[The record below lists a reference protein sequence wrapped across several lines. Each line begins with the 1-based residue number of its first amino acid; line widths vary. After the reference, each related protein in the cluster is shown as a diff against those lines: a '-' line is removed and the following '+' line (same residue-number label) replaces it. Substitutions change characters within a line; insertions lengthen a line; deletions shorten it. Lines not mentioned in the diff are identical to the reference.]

1 MLASCVVMA
10 FLSLQAPA
18 GSPAEAC
25 VRRYAEIVAREYADS
40 LKRAEEMRA
49 AIRAFCEVPS
59 EAGLARA
66 RESWVAARDVYGR
79 TEAFRFGDGP
89 IDTRRGGVETFVNA
103 WPVDESYIEP
113 ADAASRTGIIRDA
126 AKYPALG
133 AAILRLHNQRGGET
147 NVCTGWHAIEFML
160 WGADASEEGP
170 GDRKATDFTDGSDP
184 FAARRREYL
193 LEVTDMLC
201 ADLAKLDRAW
211 KAGEDNHRARF
222 EKDPR
227 AMRAILIGPALL
239 AGFEMS
245 GERLAVPLETRDQEE
260 EHSCFSDTTDRD
272 FKANIRGIAL
282 VLRDAGAIEFV
293 RSKDPARADAL
304 GAALD
309 AALAAVEA
317 MPAPFDR
324 AMRAADGDPRRAQL
338 MAALEPLET
347 LGEELD
353 LAARL
358 FGYEFPEEPQG

>member
-1 MLASCVVMA
+1 ML
-10 FLSLQAPA
+10 LSAAAAWSLLVLAP
-18 GSPAEAC
+18 GPATAEDCA
-25 VRRYAEIVAREYADS
+25 RRYAEVAAREYAETYR
-40 LKRAEEMRA
+40 RAEEMRA
-49 AIRAFCEVPS
+49 AIRAFCESPG
-59 EAGLARA
+59 EPGLARA
-66 RESWVAARDVYGR
+66 REAWIVARDAYGR
-79 TEAFRFGDGP
+79 TEAFRFGNGP
-89 IDTRRGGVETFVNA
+89 IDTRRGGVETFLNA

-113 ADAASRTGIIRDA
+113 ADPSATTGIIRDA

-147 NVCTGWHAIEFML
+147 NVCTGWHAVEFML
-160 WGADASEEGP
+160 WGVDESEDGP
-170 GDRKATDFTDGSDP
+170 GQRKAAEFTDGSDA
-184 FAARRREYL
+184 FASRRREYL
-193 LEVTDMLC
+193 LEVVDMLC

-211 KAGEDNHRARF
+211 KADEDNHRARF

-245 GERLAVPLETRDQEE
+245 GERLAVALETRDQEE

-282 VLRDAGAIEFV
+282 VLREALAIEVV
-293 RSKDPARADAL
+293 RSKDAARAEAL

-317 MPAPFDR
+317 IPAPFDR
-324 AMRAADGDPRRAQL
+324 AMRAADGDPARVRL
-338 MAALEPLET
+338 EKALESLED
-347 LGEELD
+347 LGEQLD

-358 FGYEFPEEPQG
+358 LGYEFPEEPQG